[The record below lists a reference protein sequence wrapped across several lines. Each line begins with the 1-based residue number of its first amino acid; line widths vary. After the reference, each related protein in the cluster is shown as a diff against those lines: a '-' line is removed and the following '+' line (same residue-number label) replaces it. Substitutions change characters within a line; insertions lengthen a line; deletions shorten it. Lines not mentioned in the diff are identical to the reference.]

1 MLIKLEQPWLPC
13 QAFVFNYLGFR
24 FFGHCFDGEFD
35 VIEVYM
41 FICMLLL
48 YINSWIKINLAL
60 FYTSYASKAALKSNY
75 KI

>member
-1 MLIKLEQPWLPC
+1 M
-13 QAFVFNYLGFR
+13 FNYLGFR

-48 YINSWIKINLAL
+48 YINSWIKINARIYLKCA
-60 FYTSYASKAALKSNY
+60 YSNIIKLKSMLVLY
-75 KI
+75 MLISGSIYS